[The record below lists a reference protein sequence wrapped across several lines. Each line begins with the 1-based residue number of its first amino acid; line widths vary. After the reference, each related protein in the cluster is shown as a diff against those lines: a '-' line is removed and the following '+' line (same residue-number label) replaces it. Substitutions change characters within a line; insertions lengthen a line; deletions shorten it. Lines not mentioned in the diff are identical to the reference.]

1 VPTPRPSR
9 CSVHLLTVGA
19 LLLPAG
25 ASAAPHIDVDIPGLV
40 PTADQIDLVD
50 IGGTDRPL
58 AVVPRSASD
67 TIATD
72 QRPQQLGAKVL
83 YINFDGIDLNACGN
97 NNPHQNCSTIFG
109 GTVLPYTGDI
119 GMRASIIQ
127 TVRNRV
133 EDFGIT
139 VTNERPSSGDY
150 DMEVVG
156 DWQGQNPSF
165 AGIAPGGDCWDNG
178 GGEVSFTL
186 EASGSTDGMAEI
198 ILQELAHTWGLDH
211 VDSVQD
217 LLYPTTEGQNKTF
230 RDECLQVV
238 SDVDLSP
245 AQGFCSHHQEAC
257 GTMSQQ
263 NSYQE
268 MLMIFGPSVPD
279 TQAPLIQV
287 LSPSHGD
294 ILDGSDF
301 DLEIGIEDDQR
312 PAVIVTRITI
322 DSEVL
327 PEPIETSGAF
337 VGPNELSFPISGLPN
352 GDYDI
357 VVEGEDESDNPAS
370 DTITI
375 RIQGSEVPPAGDDDD
390 DDDDAEDD
398 GGNVDDGGSGDDQ
411 GQGGDDDDDDDDDD
425 DAETGDT
432 EGAGA
437 DGGGG
442 DSGGCAVHTPGLP
455 RGPAALG
462 LVLLL
467 GVIARRRAA

>member
-1 VPTPRPSR
+1 MPTPRPSR
-9 CSVHLLTVGA
+9 SLLSVLSIGA

-25 ASAAPHIDVDIPGLV
+25 ASADPKIDLQVPGLV
-40 PTADQIDLVD
+40 PSADDMNLLD
-50 IGGTDRPL
+50 IAGSDRPL

-72 QRPQQLGAKVL
+72 QRPQHLGAKIL

-97 NNPHQNCSTIFG
+97 NNPHDNCSTIFG

-119 GMRASIIQ
+119 GKRASIIQ

-133 EDFGIT
+133 ADFGIT
-139 VTNERPSSGDY
+139 VTNERPASGDY

-178 GGEVSFTL
+178 GGDVSFTL

-238 SDVDLSP
+238 SDVDLNP

-279 TQAPLIQV
+279 TLAPTIAV
-287 LSPSHGD
+287 LSPNHGD
-294 ILDGSDF
+294 ILDGGDF

-322 DSEVL
+322 DSDVL

-357 VVEGEDESDNPAS
+357 VVEGQDESDNPAS

-390 DDDDAEDD
+390 DDDD
-398 GGNVDDGGSGDDQ
+398 GSVDDGGSGDGGPGDD
-411 GQGGDDDDDDDDDD
+411 GPSGDDDDDDDDD
-425 DAETGDT
+425 AGTGDT

-442 DSGGCAVHTPGLP
+442 DDGGCAVHTGGLP
-455 RGPAALG
+455 RGPVALG
-462 LVLLL
+462 FVLVL
-467 GVIARRRAA
+467 GVIARRRAAA